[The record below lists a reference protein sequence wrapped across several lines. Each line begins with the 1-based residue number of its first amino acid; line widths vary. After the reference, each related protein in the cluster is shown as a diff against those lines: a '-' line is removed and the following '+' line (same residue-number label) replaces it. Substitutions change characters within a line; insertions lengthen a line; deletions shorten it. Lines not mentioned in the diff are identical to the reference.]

1 MNPAELSP
9 RDAWQRYIDRRRPES
24 TNHSARSYYYSLK
37 LFVEWCEEQHLDTV
51 AEFTGW
57 TFESYETKRS
67 GDGLAPITLRR
78 EMQTLK
84 QFVEYLERIE
94 AVDQGLSEKVHVPN
108 VDPEDES
115 SDKKLPREQAIG
127 LLKHYR
133 RTEPASRRHAV
144 LEVFWH
150 VGCRLGALR
159 GLDVRDYY
167 PDEQFIEFRHRPDT
181 GTPLKNKLDGERPV
195 ALPDP
200 VVETVDRYLRSSNYW
215 EKHDECGRKPLFASR
230 QGRPGHN
237 TVRTWM
243 YEATLPCNFTACPH
257 DRDPDE
263 CDWTK
268 RNQSSKC
275 PSSRSPHQIRTGS
288 ITWQLDRGV
297 PPEVISAR
305 ANVAVKTL
313 KKHYDKAS
321 ARERMERRRR
331 RFIDELDL

>member
-9 RDAWQRYIDRRRPES
+9 RDAWQRYVDRRRPES
-24 TNHSARSYYYSLK
+24 TEHSARSYYYSLK
-37 LFVEWCEEQHLDTV
+37 LFAEWCEDNQIESVSD
-51 AEFTGW
+51 FTGW

-67 GDGLAPITLRR
+67 GDDLAPITLRR

-94 AVDQGLSEKVHVPN
+94 AVEQGLSEKVHVPN

-115 SDKKLPREQAIG
+115 SDTKLPSDQATA
-127 LLKHYR
+127 LLQHYR
-133 RTEPASRRHAV
+133 QTEPASRRHAV
-144 LEVFWH
+144 LEVLWH

-167 PDEQFIEFRHRPDT
+167 PEEQYLEFHHRPETD
-181 GTPLKNKLDGERPV
+181 TPLKNKMDGARPV

-200 VVETVDRYLRSSNYW
+200 VVETLDRYLDSSNYW
-215 EKHDECGRKPLFASR
+215 EKYDDHGRQPLFPSR

-237 TVRTWM
+237 TVRTIC
-243 YEATLPCNFTACPH
+243 YEATLPCNYTECPH
-257 DRDPDE
+257 DRDPE
-263 CDWTK
+263 SCEWTK

-288 ITWQLDRGV
+288 ITWQLDSGI
-297 PPEVISAR
+297 PPEVVSAR
-305 ANVAVKTL
+305 ANVGVQTL
-313 KKHYDKAS
+313 RKHYDKAG
-321 ARERMERRRR
+321 A
-331 RFIDELDL
+331 